1 MCPGHM
7 DNDKIVS
14 IISEFESDNG
24 YMLSYQKAVHFK
36 ISYIFL

>member
-1 MCPGHM
+1 M

-14 IISEFESDNG
+14 IISEFENHDR

-36 ISYIFL
+36 ISHIFL